1 MSNIK
6 PAQHVDK
13 GVRYSINSFSK
24 LIQRVI
30 VMFKKLLLTA
40 FVAVALSPSSAAAQ
54 DADIVAVA
62 QSAGSFETLLAAA
75 TAADLV
81 TVLQSE
87 GPFTVFAPTDEAF
100 AAIPEAD
107 LQALLAN
114 KEALQ
119 QVLLYHVVP
128 GKVAAADVV
137 NLSEAET
144 AAGQSVSIEVMNG
157 SVKVDEANVVATDIQ
172 ASSGIIHVIDRV
184 ILPEM

>member
-1 MSNIK
+1 
-6 PAQHVDK
+6 
-13 GVRYSINSFSK
+13 
-24 LIQRVI
+24 
-30 VMFKKLLLTA
+30 MFKKLIA
-40 FVAVALSPSSAAAQ
+40 AAIVAVALSPAIAEAQ
-54 DADIVAVA
+54 DGDIVAVA
-62 QSAGSFETLLAAA
+62 QSAGGFETLLAAA

-81 TVLQSE
+81 SVLQGE

-100 AAIPEAD
+100 ARIPAAD

-128 GKVAAADVV
+128 GRVAAADVV

-144 AAGQSVSIEVMNG
+144 ASGQSFSIEVANG
-157 SVKVDEANVVATDIQ
+157 SVKVDGANVVATDIQ
-172 ASSGIIHVIDRV
+172 ATNGIIHVIDRV